1 MALKSR
7 LSRRAGP
14 RCPHSWT
21 ALTCLAVSTL
31 TVRWRRP
38 ACRIPGAGPTTRGPA
53 LCATSGTGV
62 RHSQEADPGQC
73 PGQLHG
79 PAPHGGAPGQE
90 AGPDHLQ
97 LPGGE
102 GGRAAS
108 AAADSR
114 GSKDR

>member
-1 MALKSR
+1 MFLIKSM
-7 LSRRAGP
+7 SSDVFDEMP
-14 RCPHSWT
+14 PH
-21 ALTCLAVSTL
+21 L
-31 TVRWRRP
+31 RH
-38 ACRIPGAGPTTRGPA
+38 RI
-53 LCATSGTGV
+53 
-62 RHSQEADPGQC
+62 
-73 PGQLHG
+73 
-79 PAPHGGAPGQE
+79 